1 MFRTKSF
8 ADIAAVFPYSR
19 SSGKDKEK
27 GQEKEQSSPSLLKGV
42 MPFKIHPVTYA
53 ISFHRHSRHSS
64 ATLSCKWHLLPLQF
78 L

>member
-27 GQEKEQSSPSLLKGV
+27 WV
-42 MPFKIHPVTYA
+42 MPFKDSSGHVRYF
-53 ISFHRHSRHSS
+53 IS
-64 ATLSCKWHLLPLQF
+64 
-78 L
+78 